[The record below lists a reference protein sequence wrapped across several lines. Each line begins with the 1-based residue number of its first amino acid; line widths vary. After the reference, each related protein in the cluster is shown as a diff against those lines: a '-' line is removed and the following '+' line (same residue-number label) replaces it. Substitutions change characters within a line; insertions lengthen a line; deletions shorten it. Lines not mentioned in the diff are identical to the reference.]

1 MSPVEGYLIG
11 EAGTAV
17 GLNAK
22 TIRYYEDLGLL
33 GEPSRTP
40 AGYRVYSA
48 GDIERLRFITG
59 AKALGLTLAQIKDL
73 IGAWSAG
80 ERPCGRVR
88 ALLDAKLAELEARI
102 AELSHFR
109 LALKSYVDTID
120 ARPSAS
126 AEPCAH
132 IAGVTAGDW
141 QPPVETPAAPL
152 TPRKC
157 AADKNSGPLR
167 LVPPV

>member
-1 MSPVEGYLIG
+1 MPSAEGYLIG
-11 EAGTAV
+11 EAATAV

-48 GDIERLRFITG
+48 GDVERLRFITG

-73 IGAWSAG
+73 LGAWGAG

-88 ALLDAKLAELEARI
+88 ALLDGKLAELESRI
-102 AELSHFR
+102 AELCGFR
-109 LALKSYVDTID
+109 DALRAYVKTID
-120 ARPSAS
+120 GREPSS

-132 IAGVTAGDW
+132 VAGVAAGQW
-141 QPPVETPAAPL
+141 QPPVEAPAAPL
-152 TPRKC
+152 APRRC
-157 AADKNSGPLR
+157 ASDQNTGPLR
-167 LVPPV
+167 LVPR